1 MISEDEIDIPYPPFP
16 VDILPAVL
24 KETVSNICEKTN
36 IPGAIIAYQCLGI
49 LSGVVGNSI
58 QSKLGSLPIYPNL
71 FIIGV
76 EYSGIGKTKSASILC
91 RGLRQALSPWIDESN
106 AKRIKAEMEWEELNK
121 LYKKQFRENEQKSDS
136 QEPGHDLQ
144 QLANRIT
151 ILQRQK
157 NIRGDIIISD
167 ITPEKMASA
176 MEGMPDHALLSF
188 SSDARQQI
196 ESLLNGYGNNKS
208 STEGTYLQFF
218 SHESFSQERK
228 TTQSVSINEP
238 CLALQWNIQ
247 MDKFDKLTS
256 NEIMRESG
264 FVGRTLFA
272 SSGVRKT
279 EWQSFLSE
287 NSINVEGWDKL
298 MFDLIQLRRNLVGNL
313 QEPSRIQ
320 IIVQDPRGFDQVLS
334 DFHVNLP
341 SFHLDKEHE
350 NRQIEILLRLSLV
363 LAIADQCQLLRD
375 SPERICLQENHL
387 RQGIIILDWFN
398 QCRLR
403 LMSSGRFNSLWNILL
418 KIFIAMKK
426 ERNSDH
432 DKSYTCTSGRL
443 TRHRTVG
450 TLDELKEVA
459 ETFPQWIT
467 LTETERQD
475 SLKVTWIGG
484 NPR

>member
-167 ITPEKMASA
+167 ITPEKWLQPWRECLTMPCFPFLL
-176 MEGMPDHALLSF
+176 MPDNKSNHCLMGMGITSLPQRGHTC
-188 SSDARQQI
+188 SSLVMNRFLKNEKQHSP
-196 ESLLNGYGNNKS
+196 SLLMNHVWLFNG
-208 STEGTYLQFF
+208 
-218 SHESFSQERK
+218 
-228 TTQSVSINEP
+228 
-238 CLALQWNIQ
+238 
-247 MDKFDKLTS
+247 TS
-256 NEIMRESG
+256 KW
-264 FVGRTLFA
+264 T
-272 SSGVRKT
+272 
-279 EWQSFLSE
+279 
-287 NSINVEGWDKL
+287 NSIN
-298 MFDLIQLRRNLVGNL
+298 
-313 QEPSRIQ
+313 
-320 IIVQDPRGFDQVLS
+320 
-334 DFHVNLP
+334 
-341 SFHLDKEHE
+341 
-350 NRQIEILLRLSLV
+350 
-363 LAIADQCQLLRD
+363 
-375 SPERICLQENHL
+375 
-387 RQGIIILDWFN
+387 
-398 QCRLR
+398 
-403 LMSSGRFNSLWNILL
+403 
-418 KIFIAMKK
+418 
-426 ERNSDH
+426 
-432 DKSYTCTSGRL
+432 
-443 TRHRTVG
+443 
-450 TLDELKEVA
+450 
-459 ETFPQWIT
+459 
-467 LTETERQD
+467 
-475 SLKVTWIGG
+475 
-484 NPR
+484 